1 MVTIIDVAKKA
12 NVSKSTVS
20 QYLNKRYKYMSLE
33 TKARINEAI
42 EELNYIPNHV
52 GRSLRQK
59 KTAMIG
65 VIVANILHNF
75 STQFTRG
82 IEDICN
88 EHGIQVILCNA
99 DDNPIKER
107 HYIEMLKARQVDGLF
122 VFPTGDNHDLYEE
135 MLKANF
141 PLVFI
146 DRFVDELDIDAVLI
160 DNFKATS
167 LAVEHFKSNVFK
179 NMGILTTTLVNQVT
193 TRIERIEGFK
203 KALSH
208 HNLPFHQEWINGVEI
223 LSMQRLLECMFSKQ
237 KKPEAILAGN
247 DLTLTE
253 ILKFAKNKGYKIPQ
267 DFALIAIDHITY
279 ASHYDPTIT
288 TIVQPVDYLTQ
299 EAFKLMNRK
308 MKCKSNENLKP
319 KEIIRVPPELLVRQ
333 SSLNT
338 KQSKES
344 GEDGI

>member
-146 DRFVDELDIDAVLI
+146 DRSVDELDIDAVLI

-203 KALSH
+203 KVLSH
-208 HNLPFHQEWINGVEI
+208 HNL
-223 LSMQRLLECMFSKQ
+223 
-237 KKPEAILAGN
+237 
-247 DLTLTE
+247 
-253 ILKFAKNKGYKIPQ
+253 
-267 DFALIAIDHITY
+267 
-279 ASHYDPTIT
+279 
-288 TIVQPVDYLTQ
+288 
-299 EAFKLMNRK
+299 
-308 MKCKSNENLKP
+308 
-319 KEIIRVPPELLVRQ
+319 
-333 SSLNT
+333 
-338 KQSKES
+338 
-344 GEDGI
+344 